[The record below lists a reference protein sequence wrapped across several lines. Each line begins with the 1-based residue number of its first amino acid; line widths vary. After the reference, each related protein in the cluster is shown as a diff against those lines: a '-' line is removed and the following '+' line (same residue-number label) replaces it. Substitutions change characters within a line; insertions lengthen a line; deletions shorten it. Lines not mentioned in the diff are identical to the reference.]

1 MRNASL
7 APAASGYVQGLSGPV
22 TQVSMN
28 QMTMTLF
35 GLFIYLFC
43 VHSFK
48 LPLASLGIAIGVL
61 GVMARPNE
69 MTFPAPVLWFGTWLL
84 WCTITG
90 VTSPFPSAVNDS
102 LIEYLKMFLIFFV
115 AINAARTMSQLA
127 IFIGTWVLLFGL
139 YPVRGTYLN
148 FLIGAGTFGR
158 YAWNFTFANYNDLAS
173 YAILVLAMSA
183 FLLAGRYDR
192 WIRIAAFLGAGS
204 LSLLII
210 LTQSRGAFLGLSLGF
225 LLMLLRSRSR
235 AKILRFGALASLAV
249 VLVAP
254 GDVWER
260 FSRMK
265 YLSST
270 ETIAEADGSADQRY
284 TLLQVGYAIAKSNLV
299 KGVGLGAYP
308 NAHGIYAEERD
319 EWRHGRGN
327 RDTHN
332 LYLNLVAETGI
343 PGAFL
348 FIGILTSTLLF
359 AAKVERRLRIT
370 MHVEAEQ
377 LRILRFGLIAYL
389 IAAIF
394 GTFHRVS
401 FLYLYLAVLWS
412 AATIF
417 ASKLTSSGTGSGPGA
432 IASPIERHLR
442 GMTSLRGRV
451 TRTRRPD
458 LSRL

>member
-1 MRNASL
+1 MRNVSL
-7 APAASGYVQGLSGPV
+7 TPAVSGYVQGLSGQV
-22 TQVSMN
+22 THVRMN

-61 GVMARPNE
+61 GVLARPNE
-69 MTFPAPVLWFGTWLL
+69 ITIPPPVMWFGTWLL
-84 WCTITG
+84 WCA
-90 VTSPFPSAVNDS
+90 VTAIMSPFRSAVDDS
-102 LIEYLKMFLIFFV
+102 LIEYLKLFLIFFV
-115 AINAARTMSQLA
+115 ATNAARTMSQLV
-127 IFIGTWVLLFGL
+127 ILIGTWVLLFGL
-139 YPVRGTYLN
+139 YPVRGTFFN
-148 FLIGAGTFGR
+148 FLSGNGTFGR
-158 YAWNFTFANYNDLAS
+158 YGWNFTFANYNDLAS
-173 YAILVLAMSA
+173 YAILVLAMSV
-183 FLLAGRYDR
+183 FLLAGRYNR

-210 LTQSRGAFLGLSLGF
+210 ITQSRGAFVGLALGF
-225 LLMLLRSRSR
+225 LLMLLRSRNR
-235 AKILRFGALASLAV
+235 ARIIRFGALASLAV

-270 ETIAEADGSADQRY
+270 ETIAEADGSAAQRY

-299 KGVGLGAYP
+299 TGVGLGAYP
-308 NAHGIYAEERD
+308 IAHGIYSEERD
-319 EWRHGRGN
+319 EWRGGRGN

-343 PGAFL
+343 PGALL

-359 AAKVERRLRIT
+359 AANVEGQLRIT
-370 MHVEAEQ
+370 MLVEAEQ

-412 AATIF
+412 ATTIF
-417 ASKLTSSGTGSGPGA
+417 ASMLTSFRTRDGQGA
-432 IASPIERHLR
+432 IVSPVGRPLR
-442 GMTSLRGRV
+442 GMTPGRS
-451 TRTRRPD
+451 RASRAYRSD
-458 LSRL
+458 MSRL